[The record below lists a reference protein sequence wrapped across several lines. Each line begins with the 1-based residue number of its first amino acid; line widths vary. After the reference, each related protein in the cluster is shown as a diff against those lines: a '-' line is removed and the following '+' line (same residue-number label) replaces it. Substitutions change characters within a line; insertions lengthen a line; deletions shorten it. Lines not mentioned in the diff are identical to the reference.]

1 MTQRIDPTWLDAV
14 PRLAEDEAQGEVIV
28 LQGWLVRAPA
38 GRVRLAI
45 REVCLEFHVE
55 DVVGVREQ
63 AAAPDARAFG
73 AISAELRLRP
83 GASLLAVH
91 DLAALQAHDPAD
103 LREVFGFAADRA
115 LRPRRRTPP
124 PRRATSSTIG

>member
-45 REVCLEFHVE
+45 REVCLEFRVE

-63 AAAPDARAFG
+63 APRLMLGPPAPSPRSYVCDQERPC
-73 AISAELRLRP
+73 SRSTTWPPCRLTCRP
-83 GASLLAVH
+83 GTSRSRL
-91 DLAALQAHDPAD
+91 
-103 LREVFGFAADRA
+103 
-115 LRPRRRTPP
+115 PRDQ
-124 PRRATSSTIG
+124 GG